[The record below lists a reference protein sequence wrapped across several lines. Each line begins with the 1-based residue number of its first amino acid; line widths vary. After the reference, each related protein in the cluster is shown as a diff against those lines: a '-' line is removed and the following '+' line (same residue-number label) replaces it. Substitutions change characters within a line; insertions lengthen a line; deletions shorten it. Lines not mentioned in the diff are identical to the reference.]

1 MIQGGNHIKYFE
13 VLNLLV
19 YVICT
24 HAHGS
29 LSDQLHV
36 VKVCSWYYS
45 TCHWTHLMPFFFLG
59 KKDMVPLN
67 RAEAADQMTKVG
79 GFCGL
84 TWGMDFPANTQD
96 VQ

>member
-1 MIQGGNHIKYFE
+1 M
-13 VLNLLV
+13 VLQYLSLD
-19 YVICT
+19 T
-24 HAHGS
+24 PHAI
-29 LSDQLHV
+29 
-36 VKVCSWYYS
+36 
-45 TCHWTHLMPFFFLG
+45 FFLG

-96 VQ
+96 IQ